1 MVRVSLWGGG
11 RCESFRVLFGGE
23 GWSLL
28 FISSSLPPRP
38 PRLGGGGLGR
48 EGKGQSISHKDMQTR
63 LDRAEGLEGR
73 EEGTGLRGGTDRE
86 GRQVQGSPWDKLRS
100 LLPSTC
106 TWELGH

>member
-1 MVRVSLWGGG
+1 
-11 RCESFRVLFGGE
+11 
-23 GWSLL
+23 
-28 FISSSLPPRP
+28 
-38 PRLGGGGLGR
+38 
-48 EGKGQSISHKDMQTR
+48 MQTR